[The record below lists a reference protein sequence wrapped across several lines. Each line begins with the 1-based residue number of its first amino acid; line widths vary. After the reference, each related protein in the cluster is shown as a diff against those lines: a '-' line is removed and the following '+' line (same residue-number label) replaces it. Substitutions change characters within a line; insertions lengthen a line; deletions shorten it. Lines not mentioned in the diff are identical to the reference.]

1 MFPRY
6 GKNNTIFNFI
16 NSRNNNLDRT
26 KYLPW
31 IRLISSVDNIN
42 GTRGLILESVPSS
55 VGFANRYGNSITN
68 SGMVGSD
75 WAGNPVFSMETGEF
89 GKKLNPSPT
98 ISAITIEQGANALT
112 NKFSFSI
119 KCNTKAQLEVIQ
131 QHFMEPGYS
140 VLIECGWNT
149 PNSISQKANLA
160 NNDLC
165 EIARYSNLEYVTD
178 KFNKSDGE
186 YLGFLAFI
194 TGGDI
199 VNEGDSWVLNAS
211 LTSIGILPS
220 YMQTHRGVRD
230 KKITVPV
237 SLEFTEKELLKDV
250 NPSKAPI
257 GHRLFRIM
265 FNELP
270 LERQTQAVKKLE
282 FKASSTGARFADAGN
297 FVLADPQVREFINSE
312 YRNLRVWAVN
322 EPNRGPVTS
331 GPTTRAFNTRGE
343 PQTESKRIDIDSFI
357 GDDFY
362 IRLELAF
369 AIINA
374 SDFNLDNPD
383 TGCSYGGKKVKTS
396 LHINGLNT
404 VCRAFPNIFSIDK
417 SKLYIPNEKLPKFDV
432 NTVLTDEKINTLFD
446 IRKGNIKTVNGSVGG
461 YRFPEQFDLQKSH
474 LTDFYTTTTTKAP
487 KRGAYTASSAS
498 SNFDDLTSTYNLLQ
512 IEKKSGEWGYLRD
525 LFVNFS
531 FFKSV
536 ISRPNLLAKDVF
548 IELLNGISA
557 AANSYWD
564 FQLTDTSNGIL
575 VEDFSFSPEIKEA
588 KNNIPTVD
596 LYGKDSPLLTAGFSM
611 DIPGAIFN
619 RVLASRL
626 SSSNNKSEY
635 QFVSEGVNLSKG
647 IFASNPDPIAKK
659 LANIENKEIKE
670 SDVTKPVDRFDQIE
684 KNLNLFLRNASFITT
699 KINDVRGTSAG
710 DKLSSWVRG
719 LLGQSSIPDDFFVGI
734 WSDANLFTSLE
745 YKYFKDIVK
754 DPTAMGR
761 GQLLPIKLT
770 ASLIGISGLRVG
782 DIFLIKGAPNQFDSY
797 PFQIVNINHEI
808 SDQWIT
814 NIEAKLKN
822 IKL

>member
-26 KYLPW
+26 KYVPW

-42 GTRGLILESVPSS
+42 GTRGLVLESIPSS

-75 WAGNPVFSMETGEF
+75 WAGNPVFATETGEF

-149 PNSISQKANLA
+149 SNSISQKANLT

-165 EIARYSNLEYVTD
+165 EITRYSSLEYITD

-199 VNEGDSWVLNAS
+199 TNEGDSWILNAS

-230 KKITVPV
+230 KEITVPV

-250 NPSKAPI
+250 DPSIAPI

-270 LERQTQAVKKLE
+270 LERQTQAVKNLE
-282 FKASSTGARFADAGN
+282 FEASSTGARFADAGN
-297 FVLADPQVREFINSE
+297 FVLADPQVRELINSE
-312 YRNLRVWAVN
+312 YRNLRIWVQNDPPSPVSSG
-322 EPNRGPVTS
+322 PNTRPLNTS
-331 GPTTRAFNTRGE
+331 GKPEF
-343 PQTESKRIDIDSFI
+343 ESKRIDVDSFI

-374 SDFNLDNPD
+374 SDFNLDEPD
-383 TGCSYGGKKVKTS
+383 TGCSYSNKKVKTS

-432 NTVLTDEKINTLFD
+432 KKILTDPDINKLFD
-446 IRKGNIKTVNGSVGG
+446 ITKTIDTVNGGVAG
-461 YRFPEQFDLQKSH
+461 YRFPEQFDLQKSD
-474 LTDFYTTTTTKAP
+474 LTNFYTTTTTTAP
-487 KRGAYTASSAS
+487 KRGAYTAPGAS
-498 SNFDDLTSTYNLLQ
+498 SNFDDLSSTYNLLQ

-548 IELLNGISA
+548 IELLNGISS

-564 FQLTDTSNGIL
+564 FQLTDTPNGIL
-575 VEDFSFSPEIKEA
+575 IEDFSFSPEIKEF
-588 KNNIPTVD
+588 KNNIPTID
-596 LYGKDSPLLTAGFSM
+596 LYGKDSPLLTAEFSM

-619 RVLASRL
+619 RVLAIRL
-626 SSSNNKSEY
+626 NNNNSEH

-647 IFASNPDPIAKK
+647 IFTSNPDPITKK
-659 LANIENKEIKE
+659 LTNIKKEVKE
-670 SDVTKPVDRFDQIE
+670 TDVTKPVNDRLNQLE

-699 KINDVRGTSAG
+699 KINDVRGRSDTDKISAWING
-710 DKLSSWVRG
+710 FV
-719 LLGQSSIPDDFFVGI
+719 GQGSIPDDFFVGI

-745 YKYFKDIVK
+745 YKYFRDSVK
-754 DPTAMGR
+754 DSTAMGK
-761 GQLLPIKLT
+761 GQILPIKLN
-770 ASLIGISGLRVG
+770 ASLVGISGLRVG
-782 DIFLIKGAPNQFDSY
+782 DMFLIKGAPNQFDSY
-797 PFQIVNINHEI
+797 PFQIVNVNHEI
-808 SDQWIT
+808 SNQWIT

>member
-55 VGFANRYGNSITN
+55 VGFVNRYGNSTTN

-75 WAGNPVFSMETGEF
+75 WAGNPVFAMETGEF

-165 EIARYSNLEYVTD
+165 EITKYSNLEYITD

-194 TGGDI
+194 TGGDV
-199 VNEGDSWVLNAS
+199 VNEGDGWVLNAS

-230 KKITVPV
+230 KEITVPV

-250 NPSKAPI
+250 DPSIAPI

-270 LERQTQAVKKLE
+270 LERQTQAVKDLE

-297 FVLADPQVREFINSE
+297 FVLADPQVRELINSK
-312 YRNLRVWAVN
+312 YRNFRLWTVN
-322 EPNRGPVTS
+322 EPNPNPVTS
-331 GPTTRAFNTRGE
+331 GPTTRPFNTRGE
-343 PQTESKRIDIDSFI
+343 PQTKSKKIDIDSFI

-374 SDFNLDNPD
+374 SDFNLDDPD
-383 TGCSYGGKKVKTS
+383 TGCSYGSKKVKTS

-404 VCRAFPNIFSIDK
+404 VCRAFPNIFSIDG
-417 SKLYIPNEKLPKFDV
+417 SKLYIPNKKLPKFDV
-432 NTVLTDEKINTLFD
+432 NRVLSDADINKLFD
-446 IRKGNIKTVNGSVGG
+446 IDNTKPVETVDGSVEG
-461 YRFPEQFDLQKSH
+461 YQFPEWFNLDQSELSN
-474 LTDFYTTTTTKAP
+474 FYTTSTTTAP
-487 KRGAYTASSAS
+487 KRGAYTAPGAS
-498 SNFDDLTSTYNLLQ
+498 SNFDDLSSTYNLLQ
-512 IEKKSGEWGYLRD
+512 IDKKSGEWGYLRD

-564 FQLTDTSNGIL
+564 FQLTDTPNGIL
-575 VEDFSFSPEIKEA
+575 IEDFSFSPEIQES
-588 KNNIPTVD
+588 KNNIPTID
-596 LYGKDSPLLTAGFSM
+596 LYGKDSPLLSAGFSM

-619 RVLASRL
+619 RVLALRL
-626 SSSNNKSEY
+626 NNTESEY
-635 QFVSEGVNLSKG
+635 QFVSEGVNLYKG
-647 IFASNPDPIAKK
+647 IFTSNPDPIAKK
-659 LANIENKEIKE
+659 LTNIKKEIKE
-670 SDVTKPVDRFDQIE
+670 SDVTKPVDRLEQIE

-699 KINDVRGTSAG
+699 KINDVRGTSVV
-710 DKLSSWVRG
+710 DKLLSWVGG
-719 LLGQSSIPDDFFVGI
+719 LLGQGGISDDFFVGI

-745 YKYFKDIVK
+745 YKYFRDEIG
-754 DPTAMGR
+754 DSSAMGR
-761 GQLLPIKLT
+761 GQILPIKLT
-770 ASLIGISGLRVG
+770 ASMVGISGLRVG
-782 DIFLIKGAPNQFDSY
+782 DVFFINGAPNQFDSY
-797 PFQIVNINHEI
+797 PFQIVNISHEI
-808 SDQWIT
+808 SNQWIT

>member
-75 WAGNPVFSMETGEF
+75 WAGNPVFATETGEF
-89 GKKLNPSPT
+89 GKELNPSPT

-149 PNSISQKANLA
+149 SNSISQKANLT

-165 EIARYSNLEYVTD
+165 EITRYSSLEYITD

-199 VNEGDSWVLNAS
+199 TNEGDSWILNAS

-230 KKITVPV
+230 KEITVPV

-250 NPSKAPI
+250 DPSIAPI

-270 LERQTQAVKKLE
+270 LERQTQAVKNLE
-282 FKASSTGARFADAGN
+282 FEASSTGARFADAGN
-297 FVLADPQVREFINSE
+297 FVLADPQVRELINSE
-312 YRNLRVWAVN
+312 YRNLRIWVQN
-322 EPNRGPVTS
+322 EGGRPVLPSRARPLNTS
-331 GPTTRAFNTRGE
+331 GKPEF
-343 PQTESKRIDIDSFI
+343 ESKRIDVDSFI

-374 SDFNLDNPD
+374 SDFNLDEPD
-383 TGCSYGGKKVKTS
+383 TGCSYSSKKVKTS

-404 VCRAFPNIFSIDK
+404 VCRAFPNMFSIDK

-432 NTVLTDEKINTLFD
+432 NTILTDPDINKLFD
-446 IRKGNIKTVNGSVGG
+446 ITKTIDTVNGSVAG
-461 YRFPEQFDLQKSH
+461 YRFPEQFDLQKSD
-474 LTDFYTTTTTKAP
+474 LTNFYTTTTTTAP
-487 KRGAYTASSAS
+487 KRGAYTAPGAS
-498 SNFDDLTSTYNLLQ
+498 SNFDDLSSTYNLLQ

-548 IELLNGISA
+548 IELLNGISS

-564 FQLTDTSNGIL
+564 FQLTDTPNGIL
-575 VEDFSFSPEIKEA
+575 IEDFSFSPEIKEF
-588 KNNIPTVD
+588 KNNIPTID

-619 RVLASRL
+619 RVLAIRL
-626 SSSNNKSEY
+626 NNNNSEH

-647 IFASNPDPIAKK
+647 IFTSNPDPITKK
-659 LANIENKEIKE
+659 LTNIKKEVKE
-670 SDVTKPVDRFDQIE
+670 SDVTKPVNDRLNQLE

-699 KINDVRGTSAG
+699 KINDVRGRSVI
-710 DKLSSWVRG
+710 DKISSWINGFV
-719 LLGQSSIPDDFFVGI
+719 GQGSIPDDFFVGI

-745 YKYFKDIVK
+745 YKYFRDSVK
-754 DPTAMGR
+754 DSTAMGK
-761 GQLLPIKLT
+761 GQILPIKLN
-770 ASLIGISGLRVG
+770 ASLVGISGLRVG

-797 PFQIVNINHEI
+797 PFQIVNVNHEI
-808 SDQWIT
+808 SNQWIT